1 MLSYDEMILG
11 NYGEVIQTLNFVHEK
26 QTILTHLPIIS
37 PLKKGGEYDLF
48 THLISFKQ
56 ILLNIHHRNILYVFI
71 NVEYKWVKKVISGAI
86 SDWLHL
92 YQTEN

>member
-56 ILLNIHHRNILYVFI
+56 ILLNIHHRNISNIVLKFI
-71 NVEYKWVKKVISGAI
+71 CIHKCGI
-86 SDWLHL
+86 
-92 YQTEN
+92 